1 MAIQQQLIES
11 HQKPTEELDII
22 CNVKPITQEDANTL
36 DSKSSENR
44 DNGARILI
52 ESAAVA
58 EKRKPAE
65 AFNLD
70 SSEYRH
76 GNLETSY
83 ESKSTM
89 ESEKE
94 MEDSQPSKYIEED
107 TTAQEDTQNLESE
120 HDTGDTLNAVQNRDD
135 LKSVPDSIA
144 DQNVA
149 EDNISGVK
157 QRYGGSIAMALNPRL
172 LIGQIS
178 VSSVSSPRSVLP
190 QNILEDQIPVSDVEQ
205 RIQTDVPQSVMEDI
219 ARDCLADDQPQEN
232 KTFNLPQNAQQLVEN
247 SIDHSSSNSSLGTLE
262 VSMRVSITHV
272 YLLIHLTN
280 LSIIYNV

>member
-1 MAIQQQLIES
+1 MAIQQHLIEP
-11 HQKPTEELDII
+11 HQKPTEESNII
-22 CNVKPITQEDANTL
+22 CNVKPITQGDANTL
-36 DSKSSENR
+36 DSKSAENK
-44 DNGARILI
+44 DNGAQILI
-52 ESAAVA
+52 EPAAVG

-65 AFNLD
+65 A
-70 SSEYRH
+70 RH

-83 ESKSTM
+83 ESKTTM

-94 MEDSQPSKYIEED
+94 MEESQPSKYVE
-107 TTAQEDTQNLESE
+107 EDTQNLESE
-120 HDTGDTLNAVQNRDD
+120 HDIGDAPNAVQSRDD
-135 LKSVPDSIA
+135 LKSIPDSIV

-149 EDNISGVK
+149 EDNVSGVK
-157 QRYGGSIAMALNPRL
+157 QRFGCSIAMALNPRL

-190 QNILEDQIPVSDVEQ
+190 QNILEDQIPISDVEQ

-219 ARDCLADDQPQEN
+219 ERDSSADDQPQEN
-232 KTFNLPQNAQQLVEN
+232 LTFNMPQNAQQLVEN

-272 YLLIHLTN
+272 HLLIHLTN
-280 LSIIYNV
+280 LEIIYKVCGF